1 MYIVMH
7 TPHRSGKH
15 ANCTVVH
22 YCTARNW
29 EFRLLLPCA
38 RTYAHAL
45 IWWKPWDER
54 GMPPPFR
61 LAYLLQLHH
70 VVSSL
75 TQKKRKKKTWI
86 GVDEGR
92 RHPSAGSRRIAERG
106 KDRKLEREAER
117 ERKTFLPIWSRHSF
131 SHSSAI
137 DPSSDPV
144 QPTSSTAR

>member
-7 TPHRSGKH
+7 TPTAQENTQTVLLSTTVQHGIGSLGFCYHARAHTHTRSSGENPGMRGGCPLPS
-15 ANCTVVH
+15 A
-22 YCTARNW
+22 
-29 EFRLLLPCA
+29 LL
-38 RTYAHAL
+38 TYSNYTTWFPLSH
-45 IWWKPWDER
+45 
-54 GMPPPFR
+54 
-61 LAYLLQLHH
+61 
-70 VVSSL
+70 
-75 TQKKRKKKTWI
+75 KKNEKKTWI

>member
-1 MYIVMH
+1 MH
-7 TPHRSGKH
+7 
-15 ANCTVVH
+15 A
-22 YCTARNW
+22 
-29 EFRLLLPCA
+29 
-38 RTYAHAL
+38 
-45 IWWKPWDER
+45 
-54 GMPPPFR
+54 PPPLR
-61 LAYLLQLHH
+61 KTRQLYCCPLLYSTELG
-70 VVSSL
+70 VSASVTMRAHIRTRAHLVKTLGWEGDAPSL
-75 TQKKRKKKTWI
+75 PPCLPTPTTPRGFLSHTQKKKTKKKTWI